1 MNAFKFGLLL
11 RQKIAASVPD
21 NGAAGDPDFNAL
33 RQRYA
38 KLNLPA
44 EAWQHAGLP
53 HMSAEQLQ
61 GASARDIWHINQQFA
76 NAPQAR
82 PMRGPMQQHV
92 RTFNNMRTFATNT
105 GKRYNPVFAQQGTPG
120 YKPPLSSIQGL
131 PQQQPAGAPQPP
143 AAPQPPV
150 APPVPQPR
158 PPQPAPVPAAN
169 AANPGNPTIMNDQGQ
184 RVPVA
189 NANLAKGAVP
199 STQLLPP
206 TPRR

>member
-21 NGAAGDPDFNAL
+21 NGAPGEPDFNAL

-38 KLNLPA
+38 KLNMPA
-44 EAWQHAGLP
+44 DAWQHAGLP
-53 HMSAEQLQ
+53 AMTPEQIQ

-76 NAPQAR
+76 KAPQAR

-92 RTFNNMRTFATNT
+92 QAFNSARTYATNM
-105 GKRYNPVFAQQGTPG
+105 GRRYNPVFAQQGKPG

-131 PQQQPAGAPQPP
+131 PQQAGAQQPP
-143 AAPQPPV
+143 AP
-150 APPVPQPR
+150 PPVPVPR
-158 PPQPAPVPAAN
+158 PPRPAPVPPAN
-169 AANPGNPTIMNDQGQ
+169 VANPANPSIVNDQGV

-189 NANLAKGAVP
+189 NANLSKGAVP
-199 STQLLPP
+199 NTQLLPP
-206 TPRR
+206 IPRR